1 MYHAH
6 LACVGSYVDDGKIR
20 NRTFGSCRR
29 NYERLIAP
37 PVGRKKKNYPKDFD
51 NCVHDEPNSQSMGP
65 CQSSLHVSII

>member
-6 LACVGSYVDDGKIR
+6 LACVESYVDDGKIR

-37 PVGRKKKNYPKDFD
+37 PVGRKKI
-51 NCVHDEPNSQSMGP
+51 
-65 CQSSLHVSII
+65 LIIVSIPLLYKLTMMF